1 MKNLI
6 AIISLIILLVVEII
20 LGNESQGPVMV

>member
-6 AIISLIILLVVEII
+6 AIISLIILLVVEIS

>member
-6 AIISLIILLVVEII
+6 AIISLILLLIAELIF
-20 LGNESQGPVMV
+20 GNERQGLVMV

>member
-6 AIISLIILLVVEII
+6 AIISLIILLIVEVI